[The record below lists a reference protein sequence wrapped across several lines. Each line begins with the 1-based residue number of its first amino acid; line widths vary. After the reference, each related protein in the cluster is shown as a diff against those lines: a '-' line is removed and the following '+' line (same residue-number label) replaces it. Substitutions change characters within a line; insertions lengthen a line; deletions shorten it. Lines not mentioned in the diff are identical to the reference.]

1 MRTKTNSAE
10 DVAEIQRC
18 AESIAPLI
26 SRALQ
31 RFGSGVVTGALA
43 SHLGSVAYLALRE
56 GALRQGD
63 IDLIDKAWL
72 TIAIQGPSASN

>member
-1 MRTKTNSAE
+1 MRIKTNRAR

-18 AESIAPLI
+18 AESFSPLI
-26 SRALQ
+26 DFALQ

-56 GALRQGD
+56 GALLQGD
-63 IDLIDKAWL
+63 IDVINKAWL
-72 TIAIQGPSASN
+72 TIAIQGPSVSN